1 MTHRKTHT
9 LAHVPTHTLDILPK
23 IHGAA
28 QGITGV
34 HDTSVVSEVQ

>member
-9 LAHVPTHTLDILPK
+9 SAHVPTHTLDILPK
-23 IHGAA
+23 NGVA

-34 HDTSVVSEVQ
+34 QDASVVSEVQ